1 MLLPFLLYFQATS
14 FGYVLDDKIVLS
26 ENKFVQKG
34 TKGIKEIFGTESFTG
49 FLGTQ
54 QNLVVGSRYRPL
66 SIATFALEHQYFG
79 AKAGLSHA
87 INILLYALTG
97 LLIYRLLFIL
107 APPPKESPWFFTV
120 PFIGALLFVLHPV
133 HTEVVAN
140 IKGRDEIL
148 ALLLSLGAMYATLR
162 YVMTQQFLWVVAAPI
177 LFLLAL
183 LGKENALTFLAIIPI
198 AMLLFMKVPKEKLA
212 IATAPLLAAAVIFL
226 GIRSSAIGFFLD
238 SGTQVTDLMNNPFVD
253 ATTGQKYATIT
264 MTIGWYLKL
273 LFIPHPLTHD
283 YYPYHV
289 PLVGWGDWR
298 ALLSLSLVVGLLGL
312 AGWMWRKS
320 KVTAFSILY
329 FFITLSIVSNLV
341 FPVGTFM
348 NERFIYMP
356 SVGFCMLIAYMLV
369 VKLPAWLSPNV
380 GKAIA
385 YGLLAVMGVG
395 FAVRTFTRVPDWE
408 NAATLEAASIQVSY
422 NSARSNQYYAYSL
435 YEKALQEKDPVKQK
449 ALYDEAW
456 PYVNK
461 ALEIYPAYY
470 DAHTCRDGIAAA
482 YYQRDGDIAKLL
494 PYFENTLRTKPTDFV
509 DQYLEYLSKRGQH
522 IPELTDFFHRVAYG
536 YFWNEKRDGVRARKY
551 LEMGLRLAP
560 SDARLTADLAGV
572 K

>member
-1 MLLPFLLYFQATS
+1 M
-14 FGYVLDDKIVLS
+14 LDDKIVLS
-26 ENKFVQKG
+26 ENKFVKKG
-34 TKGIKEIFGTESFTG
+34 TKGLNDIFGTESFTG

-54 QNLVVGSRYRPL
+54 KNLVVGARYRPL
-66 SIATFALEHQYFG
+66 SIATFAIEQQIFG
-79 AKAGLSHA
+79 PKPGISHF
-87 INILLYALTG
+87 INILLYALTA
-97 LLIYRLLFIL
+97 LMIYRLFFLFM
-107 APPPKESPWFFTV
+107 PPSKESVWYFTV
-120 PFIGALLFVLHPV
+120 PFVGALLFALHPT
-133 HTEVVAN
+133 HTEAVAN

-148 ALLLSLGAMYATLR
+148 ALLFALAAMYAVLR
-162 YVMTQQFLWVVAAPI
+162 QIATPHIKYVVGAPI

-183 LGKENALTFLAIIPI
+183 LAKENALTFLAIIPM
-198 AMLLFMKVPKEKLA
+198 AALLFTSASKQQVA
-212 IATAPLLAAAVIFL
+212 FVTAPLLAMAFIFIGL
-226 GIRSSAIGFFLD
+226 RASVIGFLLD

-253 ATTGQKYATIT
+253 ATVGQKYATIT
-264 MTIGWYLKL
+264 MTIGWYFKL
-273 LFIPHPLTHD
+273 LFYPHPLTHD

-289 PLVGWGDWR
+289 PLVGWADWR
-298 ALLSLSLVVGLLGL
+298 ALGSLVLVVGLLGL

-320 KVTAFSILY
+320 KVAAFSILY

-356 SVGFCMLIAYMLV
+356 SVGFCLLIAYLLV
-369 VKLPAWLSPNV
+369 QKLPEWLSPNA

-385 YGLLAVMGVG
+385 YGLIAAMGVG

-408 NAATLEAASIQVSY
+408 NSATLEAASIQVSF

-435 YEKALQEKDPVKQK
+435 YEKALQEKDPDKQK

-509 DQYLEYLSKRGQH
+509 DQYLDYLSKRGQH
-522 IPELTDFFHRVAYG
+522 VPELTDFFHRVAYD
-536 YFWNEKRDGVRARKY
+536 YFWSEKRDGVRARKY

-560 SDARLTADLAGV
+560 GDARLAADLASV
-572 K
+572 Q